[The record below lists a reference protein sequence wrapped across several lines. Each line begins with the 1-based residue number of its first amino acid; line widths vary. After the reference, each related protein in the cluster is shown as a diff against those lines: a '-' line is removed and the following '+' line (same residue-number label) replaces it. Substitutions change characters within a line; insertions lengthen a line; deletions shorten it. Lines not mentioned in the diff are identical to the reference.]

1 MAKKKK
7 IEEIEETP
15 KPTEVSNETTEV
27 AEVEETKTEEVD
39 LSKFKSK
46 DNPSVIKVDLSKPPV
61 KKETKEDGVPEQK
74 TEGVDED
81 TSTGPVSEVIEE
93 VREQDTETTTKEKE
107 EVSVLQEITDEE
119 TSEEVK
125 EVVEEIK
132 EELKE
137 NPQLELPENVE
148 KLVTFMK
155 DTGGTVED
163 YVRLNADYSNVDND
177 VLLKEYY
184 KQTKPHLDIEEINFL
199 MEDKFSFDE
208 EYDEERAVRKKKLA
222 KKEEIAKAKNFLD
235 DLKGKYYD
243 EIKLRPGVTQEQQKA
258 MDFFNRYN
266 KEQETAKKQHDS
278 FVSTTKNYFTKDF
291 KGFEFDL
298 GEKKF
303 RYGVSNPNDV
313 ADTQSDIST
322 LIGKFLDKEGNVKD
336 YKGYHKAMY
345 AAQNADTIAQHFYE
359 QGKTDAIK
367 DVSARSKNISD
378 KPRATTSGDIYL
390 GGLRVKAVS
399 GVDSS
404 KLRIKTRNK

>member
-1 MAKKKK
+1 MAKKKEK
-7 IEEIEETP
+7 TKKE
-15 KPTEVSNETTEV
+15 KPIETTETTNEV
-27 AEVEETKTEEVD
+27 AEVTEVKETKTEETD

-46 DNPSVIKVDLSKPPV
+46 DNPSVKKVDLSKPPV
-61 KKETKEDGVPEQK
+61 KKETKEDELPEQK

-81 TSTGPVSEVIEE
+81 TSTGPISEVVEE
-93 VREQDTETTTKEKE
+93 VREQDTGSTTEKE
-107 EVSVLQEITDEE
+107 EVSVLQEITNEE
-119 TSEEVK
+119 TSEDAK

-137 NPQLELPENVE
+137 NPQIELPENVE

-184 KQTKPHLDIEEINFL
+184 KQTKPHLDIEEIDFL

>member
-1 MAKKKK
+1 MAKKKEK
-7 IEEIEETP
+7 TKKE
-15 KPTEVSNETTEV
+15 KPIETTETTNEV
-27 AEVEETKTEEVD
+27 AEVTEVKETKTEEID

-46 DNPSVIKVDLSKPPV
+46 DNPSVKKVDLSKPPV
-61 KKETKEDGVPEQK
+61 KKETKEDELPEQK

-81 TSTGPVSEVIEE
+81 TSTGPISEVVEE
-93 VREQDTETTTKEKE
+93 VREQDTGSTTEKE
-107 EVSVLQEITDEE
+107 EVSVLQEITNEE
-119 TSEEVK
+119 TSEDAK

-137 NPQLELPENVE
+137 NPQIELPENVE

-184 KQTKPHLDIEEINFL
+184 KQIKPHLDIEEIDFL
-199 MEDKFSFDE
+199 MEDKFSYDE

-222 KKEEIAKAKNFLD
+222 LKEEVAKAKNFLD